1 MSKESGQEKKK
12 KTIYYF
18 HEEWESEFF
27 FTNVNERCVCLICGA
42 SVAVGKRCNV
52 ERHFTQVHGNFAR
65 DFPVGS
71 GLRIEKVKQLKTT
84 IQKQQSLFTKPIKR
98 GNAITEASFKVARI
112 LTQHKK
118 PFTNGAMVKE
128 EMTAVAETLF
138 KDHKS
143 KTEIMSAITDV
154 QLSANTVA
162 RRDSLLSS
170 DAMGQLQLDIER
182 CTWFSLQC
190 DESVDLSDTAQ
201 LAVFIRM
208 VFDDFSTKEEFLTLR
223 PLKTT
228 TRGFDIYKVF
238 KNYCVEKRM
247 PLFKLISMTT
257 DGALAMIGRHSGFI
271 AHCKNDQDFHA
282 FLNYH
287 CINQS
292 LSNLQ

>member
-1 MSKESGQEKKK
+1 MK
-12 KTIYYF
+12 
-18 HEEWESEFF
+18 
-27 FTNVNERCVCLICGA
+27 
-42 SVAVGKRCNV
+42 
-52 ERHFTQVHGNFAR
+52 RHFTQVHGNFAR
-65 DFPVGS
+65 DFPAGS
-71 GLRIEKVKQLKTT
+71 GLRTEKVKQLKAT

-128 EMTAVAETLF
+128 AMTAVAETLF

-170 DAMGQLQLDIER
+170 DAMVQLQLDIER

-190 DESVDLSDTAQ
+190 DESVDLSDTTQ

-208 VFDDFSTKEEFLTLR
+208 FFYDFSTKEEFLTLR

-228 TRGFDIYKVF
+228 TRGFD
-238 KNYCVEKRM
+238 N
-247 PLFKLISMTT
+247 
-257 DGALAMIGRHSGFI
+257 RHLQSFQELLRG
-271 AHCKNDQDFHA
+271 KTHA
-282 FLNYH
+282 P
-287 CINQS
+287 
-292 LSNLQ
+292 